1 MTQVEKLFRALA
13 DSNRLRIVNILSHR
27 ELCVCDLQAVLGLA
41 QPFISR
47 HLAHLRRAGLV
58 HDRRKGARVCY
69 SLALEDELSHAL
81 RALLRVAGRNS
92 LTFQSDLQTLSER
105 ASNGQLKSVA
115 FENERGQ
122 FTSEAA

>member
-1 MTQVEKLFRALA
+1 MTQVAKLFRALA

-27 ELCVCDLQAVLGLA
+27 DLCVCDLQTVLGLS

-58 HDRRKGARVCY
+58 HDRREGARVCY
-69 SLALEDELSHAL
+69 SLALGDELG
-81 RALLRVAGRNS
+81 RALSSLLCVAGRNS

-105 ASNGQLKSVA
+105 ASNGQLKSAVR
-115 FENERGQ
+115 EIEPGQ
-122 FTSEAA
+122 LTSKAA